1 MACIL
6 LHVHSFVK
14 EVEVSPN
21 RCPKQGAGIHPRLR
35 KDGAFCSEF
44 CKVHALRSERQK
56 GMCIMSQGTS
66 SENLIN
72 TWVQAQQKLL
82 TNWLDTV
89 KRYSGTHSPDLW
101 TSTVDAWQTS
111 VKQTLDA
118 QEEWMR
124 QWTETLANTQG
135 TPQEL
140 QALARQG
147 REQLQRWI
155 DVQRQLWQSWFKIVK
170 DINFKVETGT

>member
-1 MACIL
+1 
-6 LHVHSFVK
+6 
-14 EVEVSPN
+14 
-21 RCPKQGAGIHPRLR
+21 
-35 KDGAFCSEF
+35 
-44 CKVHALRSERQK
+44 
-56 GMCIMSQGTS
+56 MSQGTS

-155 DVQRQLWQSWFKIVK
+155 
-170 DINFKVETGT
+170 G

>member
-1 MACIL
+1 
-6 LHVHSFVK
+6 
-14 EVEVSPN
+14 
-21 RCPKQGAGIHPRLR
+21 
-35 KDGAFCSEF
+35 
-44 CKVHALRSERQK
+44 
-56 GMCIMSQGTS
+56 MSQGTS

-170 DINFKVETGT
+170 DINFKVETGTSAQPESSLLQLWQETTQKMIETQAGLAQQWMSGFTDTKSDK

>member
-1 MACIL
+1 
-6 LHVHSFVK
+6 
-14 EVEVSPN
+14 
-21 RCPKQGAGIHPRLR
+21 
-35 KDGAFCSEF
+35 
-44 CKVHALRSERQK
+44 
-56 GMCIMSQGTS
+56 MSQGTS

-72 TWVQAQQKLL
+72 TWAQAQQKLL

-89 KRYSGTHSPDLW
+89 KRYSGAQSPDLW

-124 QWTETLANTQG
+124 EWTKTLANTQG

-155 DVQRQLWQSWFKIVK
+155 DAERQLWQSWFNIVK
-170 DINFKVETGT
+170 GINFKVDTGMGAQPGSNLLQLWQETTQKMIESQAGLARQWMSGFTDTKTDK